1 MYKFLSNE
9 FLIESFPILN
19 CEEEI
24 ILFFISKD
32 GVCLHPT
39 FNAIKQLNSNVE
51 KIIYK
56 NCIVEKINEGELL
69 LLKIHNGKKVLIM
82 PIQETWKDTYNA
94 EYVHQGFIKIS
105 NVYKEKNLNSIAIQ
119 EGIVQNEYIDK
130 LIGILDL
137 PKITYYQ
144 NKE

>member
-1 MYKFLSNE
+1 
-9 FLIESFPILN
+9 
-19 CEEEI
+19 
-24 ILFFISKD
+24 
-32 GVCLHPT
+32 
-39 FNAIKQLNSNVE
+39 
-51 KIIYK
+51 
-56 NCIVEKINEGELL
+56 
-69 LLKIHNGKKVLIM
+69 M